1 MDAGFAVMPEDLR
14 EEHSA
19 EEMAAMETEFR
30 SMIGSLAFA
39 SVTIRWDIAYSV
51 SVLSRYLMKPD
62 RKVIAAARRV
72 IQYLM
77 TMRDLKIRWTSEE
90 DKVPTD
96 KRNKLWGAADASY
109 ASDVITRRSHGGY
122 MLFLNGGCVSWKS
135 GLQKMVTLS
144 SCESEFVALCSAI
157 LEVRY
162 LRQFLSELGH
172 RQEEP
177 TLLWEDNKAAIIVAE
192 GETSSAGRSKHIDVR
207 FKHVA
212 QSIREGVARVR
223 YVSTKWNYADLMTK
237 PLARMEFKRLRDLCL
252 RPESGVTGH
261 PSMEQGDASIVDEEA
276 NFFFEESWLI

>member
-1 MDAGFAVMPEDLR
+1 
-14 EEHSA
+14 
-19 EEMAAMETEFR
+19 
-30 SMIGSLAFA
+30 
-39 SVTIRWDIAYSV
+39 
-51 SVLSRYLMKPD
+51 
-62 RKVIAAARRV
+62 
-72 IQYLM
+72 
-77 TMRDLKIRWTSEE
+77 
-90 DKVPTD
+90 
-96 KRNKLWGAADASY
+96 
-109 ASDVITRRSHGGY
+109 

-261 PSMEQGDASIVDEEA
+261 PSMEQGDASMVDEEA